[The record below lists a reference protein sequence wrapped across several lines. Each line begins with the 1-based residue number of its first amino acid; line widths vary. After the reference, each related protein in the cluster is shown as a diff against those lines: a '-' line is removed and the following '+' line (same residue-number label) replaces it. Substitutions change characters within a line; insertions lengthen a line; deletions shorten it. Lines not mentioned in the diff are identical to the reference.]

1 MFVVATKRTRGAPT
15 PIATIVTVTVTLPND
30 KKKEK
35 PMNLEEMTI
44 QYQQACAKAVT
55 EAIHRVVSQY
65 DVAALAQQGFNV
77 ATYLYEGTDFCI
89 CVQVGKDDYW
99 GLLKPNTDVSDL
111 NEALQKA
118 LDDLGCE
125 VVLNAMFTEDIE
137 STSQIIFWELV

>member
-1 MFVVATKRTRGAPT
+1 
-15 PIATIVTVTVTLPND
+15 
-30 KKKEK
+30 
-35 PMNLEEMTI
+35 MNLEEMTI

-77 ATYLYEGTDFCI
+77 ATYLYEGSDFCI

-118 LDDLGCE
+118 LDDLGPE
-125 VVLNAMFTEDIE
+125 VVLNAMFTEGIE